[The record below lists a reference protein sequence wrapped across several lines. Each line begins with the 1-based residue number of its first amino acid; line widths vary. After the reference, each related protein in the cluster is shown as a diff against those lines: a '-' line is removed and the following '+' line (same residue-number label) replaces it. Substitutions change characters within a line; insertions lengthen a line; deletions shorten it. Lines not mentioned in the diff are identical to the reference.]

1 MARNVNPSII
11 IGLGGSGQKTIF
23 EVKKSLLREYGEVP
37 KCIKLLCFD
46 TNLKEM
52 KQRES
57 ETIYSKRVRG
67 KEERE
72 PEAPHLVEFAK
83 DEAYGIPLRNPQG
96 LVNASFIEP
105 WLTDWAKSEIKPS
118 TTGASC
124 IRQKGRFAFFENYQN
139 IGAEGSGI
147 ETIIAKASKEVHDIN
162 LHIDS
167 YYNILTGNEIGE
179 EEKPI
184 VHLVFSPS
192 GGTGGGTFLDFI
204 MLIKS
209 MPENFKLCT
218 YMIMPSFYEHYQ
230 GTENVNANSYA
241 AFKEIDHL
249 MGQDAAM
256 KQQKWSNYS
265 HRNPWNFSWTGGGS
279 PLPMH
284 EVQPLFDMGM
294 IFDNKLD
301 TNAML
306 SNPGEVYRRIA
317 DILYTV
323 SSGAGAAIESILSN
337 AESHSS
343 LPSSP
348 ETGGKRRNYFASGIA
363 SATVDRYEL
372 ISFRK
377 KTCLEYAFE
386 QYLSVEFAGDP
397 ASKRSQEFIKFHDLA
412 ERAIHNQIIDALYNI
427 DIESDDLETLQALM
441 TPKSD
446 TSDISAYVLGQG
458 EKEIADK
465 KLTIK
470 TDAIANAKKIVSN
483 YKNNFNDTLEKDLK
497 QKGGLQGSLDF
508 IDAQISYFEIIQKEM
523 SVESAE
529 HDLLY
534 QNKIDGEAGDS
545 SVISHRIQAILN
557 AEEHWNPMMKQKNI
571 QEAIEA
577 YCRVLITQLLDT
589 GESIR
594 KRVCGD
600 KVCKAILEHLKTKR
614 INLAKFKEVLDG
626 AKKEN
631 TKLLGQIINQ
641 GSRSLDKFPMNSFL
655 YEQEE
660 QNPNEQVHVECFE
673 ALAFEDL
680 IDITDRVKV
689 LKKLEEQI
697 DQWEEQ
703 QEKKQI
709 TDVKNIR
716 EVIREW
722 EENDT
727 VESKRA
733 LKELVGFLSAT
744 SSVCA
749 KTSTEWCTG
758 YQNPLKLN
766 VLTMPFPSDWSE
778 SEKKDIEWFKGE
790 SALSLETDMLHECN
804 DEYKITLMQFLGP
817 FPAMAVRGFAHQKD
831 KYHHFIDVRGT
842 FHHLDKQHQDMMDWC
857 KDDSAEDALLY
868 FGLGSILPQPAI
880 YSEKRKY
887 YFDDGTGKEHPM
899 SEARSENNNCRAH
912 AFNYFKKAKDWV
924 EHIKNRVEEFQNKDP
939 EGYKKLLLDH
949 FDLISMNKGSKL
961 KHNLSDPI
969 IERNGKTMTSKVFL
983 GNKSKISDTRESEHI
998 IAERRRIIQHAI
1010 DDYSLTAIDYSHR
1023 EVDGNMIERWSKADL
1038 NDLGAMVLLR
1048 N

>member
-52 KQRES
+52 KQRKA

-72 PEAPHLVEFAK
+72 LEAPHLVEFAK

-96 LVNASFIEP
+96 LVNANFIEP
-105 WLTDWAKSEIKPS
+105 WLTEWAKSEIKPS

-162 LHIDS
+162 LHIDP
-167 YYNILTGNEIGE
+167 YYEILTGNEIGE
-179 EEKPI
+179 DEKPI

-265 HRNPWNFSWTGGGS
+265 HRNPWNFSWTGGGA
-279 PLPMH
+279 PLAMH
-284 EVQPLFDMGM
+284 KYQPLFDMGM

-301 TNAML
+301 TNSML
-306 SNPGEVYRRIA
+306 SSPDEVYRRIA

-323 SSGAGAAIESILSN
+323 SSGAGSAIESILSN
-337 AESHSS
+337 AESHSA

-363 SATVDRYEL
+363 SASIDRYEL

-377 KTCLEYAFE
+377 KTCLQYAFQ
-386 QYLSVEFAGDP
+386 QYLSVEFDGDA

-412 ERAIHNQIIDALYNI
+412 ERAIDNQIIDALYNYEI
-427 DIESDDLETLQALM
+427 QSDELETLVALM

-458 EKEIADK
+458 DKEIADK
-465 KLTIK
+465 QLTIK
-470 TDAIANAKKIVSN
+470 TVATANAEKIVSN

-497 QKGGLQGSLDF
+497 QKGGLQGCLDF
-508 IDAQISYFEIIQKEM
+508 IDEQISYFNIIKEEM
-523 SVESAE
+523 STESAE
-529 HDLLY
+529 HDLVY
-534 QNKIDGEAGDS
+534 QNKTNGEEGNAS
-545 SVISHRIQAILN
+545 IISLRIQSIKN
-557 AEEHWNPMMKQKNI
+557 AEEGWNPLTKQNNI
-571 QEAIEA
+571 EEAIES
-577 YCRVLITQLLDT
+577 YCRELITQLLEN

-594 KRVCGD
+594 KKVCGD
-600 KVCKAILEHLKTKR
+600 KVCKAILEELEDKKVT
-614 INLAKFKEVLDG
+614 LGKFKDVLDVS
-626 AKKEN
+626 KKEN
-631 TKLLGQIINQ
+631 TKLLGQLRNQ
-641 GSRSLDKFPMNSFL
+641 GTRVKHKFPINSFL

-660 QNPNEQVHVECFE
+660 QNLNEQVQNQCYE

-680 IDITDRVKV
+680 LDTSSSVEV
-689 LKKLEEQI
+689 LRKLEEQI
-697 DQWEEQ
+697 DQ
-703 QEKKQI
+703 QELKQI

-727 VESKRA
+727 AVSKTA
-733 LKELVGFLSAT
+733 LKELVEFLSAT
-744 SSVCA
+744 SSVCV
-749 KTSTEWCTG
+749 KTSTDWCTG

-766 VLTMPFPSDWSE
+766 VLTMPFPSNWNDG
-778 SEKKDIEWFKGE
+778 EKRDIEWFKGR
-790 SALSLETDMLHECN
+790 SSLSLEKDMIHECN
-804 DEYKITLMQFLGP
+804 DDFKITLMQFLGP
-817 FPAMAVRGFAHQKD
+817 FPAMAVRGFPHQKD
-831 KYHHFIDVRGT
+831 KYQHFIEVRGT
-842 FHHLDKQHQDMMDWC
+842 FHHLDKQHQDMMDLF

-887 YFDDGTGKEHPM
+887 YFDDGTGKEKPM

-924 EHIKNRVEEFQNKDP
+924 EHIKNRVEEFQQRDP

-983 GNKSKISDTRESEHI
+983 GNKSNISDTRESDHI
-998 IAERRRIIQHAI
+998 IDERRRIIQHAI
-1010 DDYSLTAIDYSHR
+1010 DDYSLTAMDYSHR
-1023 EVDGNMIERWSKADL
+1023 EVDGNITERWSKSDL
-1038 NDLGAMVLLR
+1038 QELGAMVLFR